1 MSKIGVLIAD
11 DHALVRE
18 GIAAFLKVSNEI
30 EVIGEASDGIEAIE
44 KAKKLKPDVVLMD
57 LAMPKLGGLE
67 ASIEMKK
74 IMPDIKILVL
84 TQYENKVW
92 H

>member
-57 LAMPKLGGLE
+57 IAMPKLGGLE

>member
-30 EVIGEASDGIEAIE
+30 EVIGEASDRIEAIE

-57 LAMPKLGGLE
+57 IAMPKLGGLE